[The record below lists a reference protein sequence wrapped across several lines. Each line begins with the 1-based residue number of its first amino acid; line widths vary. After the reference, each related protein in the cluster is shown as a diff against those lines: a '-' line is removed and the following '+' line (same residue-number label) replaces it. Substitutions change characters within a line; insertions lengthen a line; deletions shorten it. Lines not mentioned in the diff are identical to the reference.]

1 MRLPSR
7 QWHRS
12 KELEDLSTVPPAT
25 RRTSK
30 DREALRR
37 GAAARNGRGRRHEAA
52 RNGNDAAD
60 AFVRSDRGEDVPF
73 VGHVVNVDASVSNAS
88 EKCIVSTRAAT
99 QQGND
104 A

>member
-30 DREALRR
+30 VREALRR
-37 GAAARNGRGRRHEAA
+37 GVTAEKGGRRRHEA
-52 RNGNDAAD
+52 RQNGNDAAD
-60 AFVRSDRGEDVPF
+60 EVRSDRVEDVPF
-73 VGHVVNVDASVSNAS
+73 VDHVVNASASVNAS
-88 EKCIVSTRAAT
+88 E
-99 QQGND
+99 
-104 A
+104 